1 MSELF
6 AATIKTSRSNAQ
18 RMYCAKFIEV
28 LLQNHMSDEIN
39 ETSAESLAE
48 GVQLVPP
55 HWFFS
60 LL

>member
-1 MSELF
+1 
-6 AATIKTSRSNAQ
+6 
-18 RMYCAKFIEV
+18 MYCAKFIEV